1 MAKRCK
7 FCAHKIDSDGYCTNP
22 KCPEYIRAEIEKKAA
37 SESSESTTDTSTTGT
52 STANDTA
59 KSSTSTTADTTATDT
74 TK

>member
-7 FCAHKIDSDGYCTNP
+7 FCAHKLDSDGYCTNP

-37 SESSESTTDTSTTGT
+37 SESSESTTGT
-52 STANDTA
+52 STADDTA